1 VTGDDVSL
9 RAYYAARAA
18 EYDRVYE
25 KPERRNALTALRD
38 WLPPRVAGHRLL
50 EVACGTGYWTQL
62 VAPVAMRRLEDGS
75 VHHVLKNFPTE
86 AELKTAI
93 AGIGDHPCVTLFE
106 YYWAFEFRTVT

>member
-38 WLPPRVAGHRLL
+38 WLPP
-50 EVACGTGYWTQL
+50 
-62 VAPVAMRRLEDGS
+62 
-75 VHHVLKNFPTE
+75 
-86 AELKTAI
+86 
-93 AGIGDHPCVTLFE
+93 
-106 YYWAFEFRTVT
+106 